1 MKKRT
6 VRLTRLPLLGSVILL
21 GSCHH
26 DKESNT
32 NGVNSAQTSTN
43 DGDLIVTY
51 DGQEVENGA
60 NLTISVGSK
69 IGQLVVD
76 GTTASFASSND
87 SVLAV
92 DANSGL
98 LNPKAVG
105 TAVITITGAKGSMS
119 LNFTVEAVT
128 VATGV
133 QSYATASYEE
143 RAKILG
149 NLEKYAV
156 DNYLTGITLFSNGSY
171 VCYNSRYVPE
181 PREYIS
187 GYGWGTRREGKLT
200 KAIENCTSGGDPWHN
215 QIGTSSLPQTANA
228 RSSSGSDVSDFDAY
242 ISSAYYGTRLN
253 STKDGYEW
261 IPVLAKADCPRPIA
275 IGNNEQPND
284 ATLNRRWRIYVR
296 TGRDAPKYATG
307 STLPQFSK
315 FNGQEVKLEDYLT
328 RLKFRLT
335 QYNSQSRG
343 AEITTGVSGITG
355 AANYYNH
362 TTNKKNKDDLWND
375 ELWDKYRTQTKNLF
389 TGSDEKGEY
398 IEFNLLYPCT
408 QFYARYYLSSNLY
421 APLPEAFLKETGT
434 DYGSNIDKTSS
445 DKGYDATP
453 KDTTLS
459 VGPYYITAWED
470 KHIFVSKNEG
480 YHEKVDTFSDGST
493 RDIYQIKGFDW
504 TAFTGATNTL
514 LSNKFLNGEIDS
526 YSPDKNALTDGS
538 FGTKGTA
545 ISEGSG
551 NKGRTWKSYKTKAD
565 SNFKI
570 NINATTEE
578 QWNKRFGT
586 NGSVH
591 KHDSS
596 VSASQYTKF
605 YLSNKNFLNFLSFGL
620 NRQKICQNRGRTP
633 TQEYLS
639 DNYLIDPENSISYN
653 STDAHKAVL
662 ADRYNET
669 YGYNADAAEAQL
681 DKARQEV
688 IIPNKSKLST
698 KNPSGTPGTSQNPY
712 LLSLDRKWRNSGDVK
727 SYGDVFDSWAEIAN
741 KLFKQK
747 YNGSYEFVV
756 NQHDGGSDYNAVY
769 DARKQG
775 EFQLGFGAITGN
787 ALDPLSFREVL
798 KSDNS
803 SGFTL
808 NWGPDTSEVSDSIV
822 YDGKKWSYDGLWKAG
837 TTVAALD
844 NEGKLARVENVST
857 GGTTSAGMKYQKLDK
872 AAKSVSYALSF
883 KSFTDAG
890 AVIKELIATAGSKS
904 FSTASLSETSATDKA
919 KVAQIF
925 GEAGV
930 SAITKDNPTLIV
942 TLIDDLNTSTEG
954 DNNSVV
960 TVAVSYTINVNGIDI
975 DSQEDIELVPYVVA
989 SVKK

>member
-26 DKESNT
+26 DKDSNT
-32 NGVNSAQTSTN
+32 NGGNSAQTSTN

-76 GTTASFASSND
+76 GTTASFASSDD

-98 LNPKAVG
+98 LNPKAAG

-133 QSYATASYEE
+133 QSYATASYTE
-143 RAKILG
+143 RAKILAS
-149 NLEKYAV
+149 LEKYAV
-156 DNYLTGITLFSNGSY
+156 DNYLTGITRFSNGGY
-171 VCYNSRYVPE
+171 VCYNSRYVPA

-187 GYGWGTRREGKLT
+187 GYGWGTRREGVLT
-200 KAIENCTSGGDPWHN
+200 KAIEHPADGCDPRHY
-215 QIGTSSLPQTANA
+215 QIGMSSLPQHANA
-228 RSSSGSDVSDFDAY
+228 MNSSGSDVSDFDAY
-242 ISSAYYGTRLN
+242 ISCAFYGNRLN

-261 IPVLAKADCPRPIA
+261 IPVLAKEDCPRPIA
-275 IGNNEQPND
+275 IGDNEQPND

-296 TGRDAPKYATG
+296 TGNDAPKYATG
-307 STLPQFSK
+307 SDKTNLKK

-335 QYNSQSRG
+335 QYNSQYRG
-343 AEITTGVSGITG
+343 AELTTGVSGFTG

-362 TTNKKNKDDLWND
+362 TSKQTGDALWDDNLWN
-375 ELWDKYRTQTKNLF
+375 KYRTETKNLF
-389 TGSDEKGEY
+389 TGEDEKGEY

-421 APLPEAFLKETGT
+421 APLPKEFLQIVGT
-434 DYGSNIDKTSS
+434 TYGQNNDQ
-445 DKGYDATP
+445 KGLNP

-459 VGPYYITAWED
+459 VGPYYIKDWKTSD
-470 KHIFVSKNEG
+470 HIFLSKNNG

-493 RDIYQIKGFDW
+493 RDIYQISGFDR
-504 TAFTGATNTL
+504 TVVSSQNSIL
-514 LSNKFLNGEIDS
+514 QERFLGGQIDS
-526 YSPDKNALTDGS
+526 YSPDKDALD
-538 FGTKGTA
+538 KGTF
-545 ISEGSG
+545 GSG
-551 NKGRTWKSYKTKAD
+551 GTATASGTGKDGRKWQSYKTKAD

-578 QWNKRFGT
+578 QWNSYFGT
-586 NGSVH
+586 KGSVYP
-591 KHDSS
+591 HDSS
-596 VSASQYTKF
+596 FKASDYCPF
-605 YLSNKNFLNFLSFGL
+605 YLSNKDFLDFLSFGL
-620 NRQKICQNRGRTP
+620 DRKSICESRGRTP

-639 DNYLIDPENSISYN
+639 DNYLIDPENSVSYN

-669 YGYNADAAEAQL
+669 YGYNADAA
-681 DKARQEV
+681 KASLKKVRDNV
-688 IIPNKSKLST
+688 IIPNKKKLKAKYDT
-698 KNPSGTPGTSQNPY
+698 GTAGTNKNPY
-712 LLSLDRKWRNSGDVK
+712 LITLDRQWRNSGDEK
-727 SYGDVFDSWAEIAN
+727 SYGGDVFESWTTLAN
-741 KLFKQK
+741 SLFQQA
-747 YNGSYEFVV
+747 YNGSYEFQVV
-756 NQHDGGSDYNAVY
+756 QHDGGSDYNAVY
-769 DARKQG
+769 KKRKQG

-803 SGFTL
+803 SSFTL
-808 NWGPDTSEVSDSIV
+808 NWGPDTSKVSDSIV

-844 NEGKLARVENVST
+844 NEGELAQIDNVST
-857 GGTTSAGMKYQKLDK
+857 ATKTASGTYCTKLDK
-872 AAKSVSYALSF
+872 AAKTITYTLSF

-890 AVIKELIATAGSKS
+890 AVIKERMVTSGSKS
-904 FSTASLSETSATDKA
+904 FSTASLNETGATDKA
-919 KVAQIF
+919 EVEKIF
-925 GEAGV
+925 GKDGV
-930 SAITKDNPTLIV
+930 NAVTANNPNLDITLTDTMNS
-942 TLIDDLNTSTEG
+942 DEGTETAQ
-954 DNNSVV
+954 VV
-960 TVAVSYTINVNGIDI
+960 FTVSYTITVNGIDI
-975 DSQEDIELVPYVVA
+975 DSQETIKLPTYVA
-989 SVKK
+989 AIKSK

>member
-32 NGVNSAQTSTN
+32 NGGNSSQTSTN

-76 GTTASFASSND
+76 GTTASFASSDD

-156 DNYLTGITLFSNGSY
+156 DNYLTGITMFSNGSY

-200 KAIENCTSGGDPWHN
+200 KAIENCTSGGNPWHY
-215 QIGTSSLPQTANA
+215 QIGTSALPQTANA
-228 RSSSGSDVSDFDAY
+228 RNASGSDVSDFDAY

-275 IGNNEQPND
+275 IGDNEQPND

-307 STLPQFSK
+307 STLSQFSK

-335 QYNSQSRG
+335 RYNSQYRG

-362 TTNKKNKDDLWND
+362 TGSKPSDGSLWND

-408 QFYARYYLSSNLY
+408 QFYARYYLSSSLY

-434 DYGSNIDKTSS
+434 DYGSNLANSKTI
-445 DKGYDATP
+445 TP

-459 VGPYYITAWED
+459 VGPYYITDWKTGD
-470 KHIFVSKNEG
+470 HIFIAKNEG

-493 RDIYQIKGFDW
+493 RNIYQIQGFDW
-504 TAFTGATNTL
+504 TVVSSQNAIIQQR
-514 LSNKFLNGEIDS
+514 FLDGQIDS
-526 YSPDKNALTDGS
+526 YSPDKDALKAGS
-538 FGTKGTA
+538 FGTNGTA
-545 ISEGSG
+545 ASDGTG
-551 NKGRTWKSYKTKAD
+551 NNGRTWKSYKTKAD

-570 NINATTEE
+570 NINATNEE

-586 NGSVH
+586 NGSVY

-596 VSASQYTKF
+596 VSASKYTKF

-620 NRQKICQNRGRTP
+620 DRQTICQSRGRTP

-639 DNYLIDPENSISYN
+639 DNYLIDPENSVSYN

-698 KNPSGTPGTSQNPY
+698 KNQSGTPGTSQNPY
-712 LLSLDRKWRNSGDVK
+712 VVSLKRNWRNSGDVD
-727 SYGDVFDSWAEIAN
+727 SYGDVFDSWTKIAN
-741 KLFKQK
+741 NLFKQK
-747 YNGSYEFVV
+747 YNGSYEFMVV
-756 NQHDGGSDYNAVY
+756 QEDGGSDYNAVY
-769 DARKQG
+769 DARKRG

-857 GGTTSAGMKYQKLDK
+857 GGTTSAGRKYQKLDT

-904 FSTASLSETSATDKA
+904 FSTASLSETGATDKA
-919 KVAQIF
+919 KAAQIF

-954 DNNSVV
+954 EDNSIV
-960 TVAVSYTINVNGIDI
+960 TITVSYTINVNGIDI

-989 SVKK
+989 SVVKK